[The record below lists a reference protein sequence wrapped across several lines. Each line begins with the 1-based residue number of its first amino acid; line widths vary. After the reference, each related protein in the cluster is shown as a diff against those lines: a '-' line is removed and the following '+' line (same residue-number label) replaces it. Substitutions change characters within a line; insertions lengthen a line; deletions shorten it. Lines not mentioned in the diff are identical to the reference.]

1 MLLVGQKAI
10 PEPAS
15 AMRDSARSLM
25 WTQWAKT
32 ERGPTRPNRS

>member
-10 PEPAS
+10 PQPAAAIRS
-15 AMRDSARSLM
+15 SARPLI